1 MKTILHERLR
11 RAFPVLL
18 LMASML
24 VVGVGEAKAWVVTE
38 PQGETPTLNEV
49 VITGQDSFVVSHKGA
64 HVILEDGAVYTI
76 RQDSASISKLTVKDG
91 AQLCLRQPLT
101 VTDSVIIESYVET
114 DKWTTFCTPID
125 MYIQNNMAYGPDSVP
140 IWSKVGYASKSE
152 QGWVDYGEKY
162 SVNNKAHLFVARDL
176 SQMVYLVNK
185 QQGPI
190 TLNAVDSVSASG
202 NRPDGNWF
210 HFVANPYWENLTV
223 DGRAYVLNEK
233 GTSFDLR
240 ENPVIPPFRCYM
252 VANESTMDRVNT
264 LRLTEGLPTS
274 AASVTT
280 GNALR
285 VWTEGG
291 ALCWQS
297 DKAADVEIYSVN
309 GSLVARYDSSVGV
322 RRVNLSRGIYLVIAD
337 GKATKVRL

>member
-38 PQGETPTLNEV
+38 PQRETPTLDSV
-49 VITGQDSFVVSHKGA
+49 VIADGDSFVVSHQGA
-64 HVILEDGAVYTI
+64 HVILEAGAVYTI
-76 RQDSASISKLTVKDG
+76 GQENASISKLTVKDG
-91 AQLCLRQPLT
+91 AQLCLRKPLT

-125 MYIQNNMAYGPDSVP
+125 MCIQNNMAYDPDSVP
-140 IWSKVGYASKSE
+140 IWSKVGYASESE
-152 QGWVDYGEKY
+152 QGWEDYGAIY

-176 SQMVYLVNK
+176 SQMVYLVNE

-190 TLNAVDSVSASG
+190 ILNAVDSVSASG

-210 HFVANPYWENLTV
+210 HFVANPYWEKLTV

-233 GTSFDLR
+233 GTSFELQED
-240 ENPVIPPFRCYM
+240 PVIPPFRCYM

-264 LRLTEGLPTS
+264 LRLAEGLPTS

-280 GNALR
+280 ENVLR
-285 VWTEGG
+285 LWTEGG
-291 ALCWQS
+291 TLCWQS
-297 DKAADVEIYSVN
+297 DKAANVKIYSVN

-337 GKATKVRL
+337 GKATKVIL

>member
-38 PQGETPTLNEV
+38 PQRETPTLDSV
-49 VITGQDSFVVSHKGA
+49 VIADGDSFVVSHQGA
-64 HVILEDGAVYTI
+64 HVILEAGAVYTI
-76 RQDSASISKLTVKDG
+76 GQENASISKLTVKDG
-91 AQLCLRQPLT
+91 AQLCLRKPLT

-125 MYIQNNMAYGPDSVP
+125 MCIQNNMAYDPDSVP
-140 IWSKVGYASKSE
+140 IWSKVGYASESE
-152 QGWVDYGEKY
+152 QGWEDYGEIY

-176 SQMVYLVNK
+176 SQMVYLVNE
-185 QQGPI
+185 GPI

-223 DGRAYVLNEK
+223 DGRAYVLNK
-233 GTSFDLR
+233 DGTSFDLR

-264 LRLTEGLPTS
+264 LRLAEGLPTS

-280 GNALR
+280 ENVLR
-285 VWTEGG
+285 LWTEGG
-291 ALCWQS
+291 TLCWQS
-297 DKAADVEIYSVN
+297 DKAANVKIYSVN

>member
-1 MKTILHERLR
+1 
-11 RAFPVLL
+11 
-18 LMASML
+18 
-24 VVGVGEAKAWVVTE
+24 
-38 PQGETPTLNEV
+38 
-49 VITGQDSFVVSHKGA
+49 
-64 HVILEDGAVYTI
+64 
-76 RQDSASISKLTVKDG
+76 
-91 AQLCLRQPLT
+91 
-101 VTDSVIIESYVET
+101 
-114 DKWTTFCTPID
+114 
-125 MYIQNNMAYGPDSVP
+125 
-140 IWSKVGYASKSE
+140 
-152 QGWVDYGEKY
+152 
-162 SVNNKAHLFVARDL
+162 
-176 SQMVYLVNK
+176 
-185 QQGPI
+185 
-190 TLNAVDSVSASG
+190 
-202 NRPDGNWF
+202 
-210 HFVANPYWENLTV
+210 
-223 DGRAYVLNEK
+223 
-233 GTSFDLR
+233 
-240 ENPVIPPFRCYM
+240 M

>member
-38 PQGETPTLNEV
+38 PQRETPTLDSV
-49 VITGQDSFVVSHKGA
+49 VIADGDSFVVSHQGA
-64 HVILEDGAVYTI
+64 HIILEAGAVYTI
-76 RQDSASISKLTVKDG
+76 GQENASISKLTVKDG
-91 AQLCLRQPLT
+91 AQLCLRKPLT

-125 MYIQNNMAYGPDSVP
+125 MCIQNNMAYDPDSVP
-140 IWSKVGYASKSE
+140 IWSKVGYASESE
-152 QGWVDYGEKY
+152 QGWEDYGAIY

-176 SQMVYLVNK
+176 SQMVYLVNE
-185 QQGPI
+185 GPI

-233 GTSFDLR
+233 GTSFELQED
-240 ENPVIPPFRCYM
+240 PVIPPFRCYM

-264 LRLTEGLPTS
+264 LRLAEGLPTS

-280 GNALR
+280 ENVLR
-285 VWTEGG
+285 LWTEGG
-291 ALCWQS
+291 TLCWQS
-297 DKAADVEIYSVN
+297 DKAANVKIYSVN